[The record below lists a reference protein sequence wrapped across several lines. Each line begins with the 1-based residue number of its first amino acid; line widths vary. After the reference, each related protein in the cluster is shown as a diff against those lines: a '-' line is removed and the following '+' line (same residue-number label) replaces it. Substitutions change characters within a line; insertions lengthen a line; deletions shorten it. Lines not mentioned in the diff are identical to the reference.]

1 MAPLD
6 PAAIAIKPK
15 CNRFHNREPDNEL
28 RSKKRGSFRHFLS
41 VSSAF
46 ILMAPIGLAQTSNNI
61 IAYDGTVSTDCTT
74 PPVAGTADPED
85 RDQNVIVGGEHCMQP
100 SSSQNLVVGTG
111 NEVGNTGLR
120 NVLVGTNN
128 KVGNTNTFN
137 LVVGANNT
145 MQELTSDSLIV
156 GKDNNIGGL
165 SFDSIIIGQQNTL
178 RSGQVSYIKGSDNF
192 VGIDTVGLRIFGDG
206 NDILQNQIS
215 QQFNL
220 TDLTVMG
227 SHNRVLSTGNTAV
240 NGSDSI
246 IIGSYNE
253 INGAGSG
260 SKRNIVLGSQNTVS
274 GSNNFVASNAAAS
287 GSFNVVIGDGANSS
301 GEHAVA
307 IGSGSIAS
315 MNRLAAQDA
324 YSGGV
329 ISGVMFLEG
338 RDAIGGEFA
347 IGDRILTGLADGRI
361 EQGSGD
367 AINGHQLQTFL
378 TAVDTRIITNK
389 NRISDA
395 GDDIFDLDTKTL
407 INAIHIARNENDIAT
422 LQTSVAHNLV
432 TIGDNIAN
440 IASNTANVATN
451 TSNIATNTAGI
462 GTNTAAISAHTS
474 QLQQHDTRIAENTGQ
489 ISANTT
495 SIGESAANIASNT
508 ANVAT
513 NTSNIATNT
522 AGIGTNTAAISAQ
535 TNQLKQHN
543 SGISDNAGQIA
554 TNTLAIVENTN
565 AIDSNS
571 NTVQDLSL
579 RLTQTESQRQK
590 DIASMQEKAASDRI
604 SIATNTA
611 DISSMRTDVDNN
623 TSKTDANAQ
632 SISSLNQL
640 TRDNGARLALAEAQ
654 AANHNLQI
662 RENTTEIASLIGIT
676 TANTNEIGINK
687 AAIARNSEAI
697 GQTLAAIEQLRSGS
711 AALASIP
718 DLYLNANETWSIAG
732 GLATYDD
739 GYGGAET
746 SFGGGLQYR
755 RSTSDRWSI
764 GVAGAVSGDV
774 TILRVQGRIGR

>member
-462 GTNTAAISAHTS
+462 GTNTAAISA
-474 QLQQHDTRIAENTGQ
+474 
-489 ISANTT
+489 
-495 SIGESAANIASNT
+495 
-508 ANVAT
+508 
-513 NTSNIATNT
+513 
-522 AGIGTNTAAISAQ
+522 Q

>member
-246 IIGSYNE
+246 IIGSNNE

-440 IASNTANVATN
+440 IATNTANVATN
-451 TSNIATNTAGI
+451 TSNIATNTADI

-474 QLQQHDTRIAENTGQ
+474 QLQ
-489 ISANTT
+489 
-495 SIGESAANIASNT
+495 
-508 ANVAT
+508 
-513 NTSNIATNT
+513 
-522 AGIGTNTAAISAQ
+522 
-535 TNQLKQHN
+535 QHN

-632 SISSLNQL
+632 NISSLNQL

-662 RENTTEIASLIGIT
+662 RENTTDIASLIGIT